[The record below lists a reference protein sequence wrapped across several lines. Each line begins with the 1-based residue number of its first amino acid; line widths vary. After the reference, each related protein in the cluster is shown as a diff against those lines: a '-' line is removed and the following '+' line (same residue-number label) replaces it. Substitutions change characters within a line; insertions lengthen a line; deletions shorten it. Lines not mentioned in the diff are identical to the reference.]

1 MDTHLLLSTVNQHL
15 GRIYTGSKLN
25 ESIKIFD
32 DFFKT
37 YKTPVHRNTS
47 LSEKNAYLITYGDAF
62 FNDDKAG
69 LQVLKDVVDKQLKG
83 IITDIHLLP
92 MFPFTSDDGF
102 AVSDYLK
109 INPILGDW
117 EDIDDLSHEIR
128 LMFDFV
134 ANHSS
139 KSSEWFQKFLE
150 QASEFENAY
159 IRESANFDA
168 SKVTRPRTSPLFHH
182 YKNDEGKDYSVWTT
196 FSEDQVDNN
205 VGDPKTLLRLT
216 EVLLTYIERGASSI
230 RLDAIGF
237 LWKESGTACMHLR
250 QTHQI
255 VKMWRSILNE
265 VAPGTQI
272 ITETNVPE
280 QENLSYFGNGS
291 DEANQVYQF
300 PLPPLVLFS
309 LTVNN
314 SKVLSNWAKHVKPI
328 SSTGTYFNF
337 LASHDGIGM
346 RPVEDIL
353 SRNYWDLLARKVEKN
368 GGRISYKTNQDG
380 SRSIYE
386 LNINYSDALRND
398 GENDQVAA
406 GKMVAAHHI
415 LLSFLGVPAI
425 YYHSLFGSQN
435 DVAGMR
441 KSGNSR
447 QINREKLDENKL
459 FYELKHNPYRRTIF
473 EGIKRLLKIRQHVK
487 AFNPYGVQNVLD
499 ISNDIFS
506 LQRTDPV
513 SGDICL
519 TYTNLT
525 PYEKDLN
532 VMNGIELISDQNIRH
547 NRLHLGPYGIAWIKP
562 KK

>member
-346 RPVEDIL
+346 RPVEGIL

>member
-1 MDTHLLLSTVNQHL
+1 MLSTVNQHL

-346 RPVEDIL
+346 RPVEGIL